1 MQLIIEL
8 VRDYG
13 LGIVFL
19 NVLIEQL
26 GAPLPAYPV
35 LVVTGAIAANGAER
49 WLLVG
54 VAVLAALLADGI
66 WYTLGQRYGRRVMSR
81 LCRIS
86 LSPDS
91 CVRQTEALYT
101 RIGPKSLLVAKFI
114 PGFASVA
121 SALAGVV
128 ETPRRRFLLLD
139 GLGACIWVGS
149 AVLLGQ
155 LFSSAVEEL
164 LAVLTALGQWG
175 VLLITLGLAVFL
187 ARKWWTRRQLIRS
200 LRMARVTVDE
210 LRHMLASDRPPVVL
224 DVRSQ
229 AAYGESHIP
238 GAYVFEPGASRQSLP
253 VVAADEEVVV
263 YCACPNE
270 ASAAIVARTLQRAG
284 YHKVRPLLGGL
295 EAWVAAGYDVHGQD
309 PHAAVVSGTAVAV

>member
-8 VRDYG
+8 IRDYG

-26 GAPLPAYPV
+26 GAPVPAYPV
-35 LVVTGAIAANGAER
+35 LVVTGAVAASGAER

-54 VAVLAALLADGI
+54 VAVLAALVADGV
-66 WYTLGQRYGRRVMSR
+66 WYLLGQRYGRRVMSR

-101 RIGPKSLLVAKFI
+101 RFGPKSLLVAKFI

-128 ETPRRRFLLLD
+128 GTSRRRFLLLD

-149 AVLLGQ
+149 AVLLGR

-175 VLLITLGLAVFL
+175 VLLLALALAVFL
-187 ARKWWTRRQLIRS
+187 ARKWWARRQLIRS

-210 LRHMLASDRPPVVL
+210 LRHMLASERPPVVL

-238 GAYVFEPGASRQSLP
+238 GAHVFEPGASSQSLP
-253 VVAADEEVVV
+253 AVTPGEEVVV

-270 ASAAIVARTLQRAG
+270 ASAAIVARMLHRAG

-295 EAWVAAGYDVHGQD
+295 DAWVAAGYDVHGQE
-309 PHAAVVSGTAVAV
+309 PQAAGTAAAA

>member
-1 MQLIIEL
+1 MQLIVDLIRE
-8 VRDYG
+8 YG

-35 LVVTGAIAANGAER
+35 LVVTGAVAANGTER
-49 WLLVG
+49 WLLVA
-54 VAVLAALLADGI
+54 VAVLAALLADGV
-66 WYTLGQRYGRRVMSR
+66 WYLLGQRYGRRVMSR

-91 CVRQTEALYT
+91 CVRQTEGLYT
-101 RIGPKSLLVAKFI
+101 RFGPKSLLVAKFI

-128 ETPRRRFLLLD
+128 GTPRHRFLLLD

-155 LFSSAVEEL
+155 VFSSAVEEL
-164 LAVLTALGQWG
+164 LAVLMALGQWG
-175 VLLITLGLAVFL
+175 VLLLALALGVFL
-187 ARKWWTRRQLIRS
+187 ARKWWARRQLIRS

-210 LRHMLASDRPPVVL
+210 LRHMLASERPPVVL
-224 DVRSQ
+224 DVRSH

-238 GAYVFEPGASRQSLP
+238 GAHVFVPGASHQTLP
-253 VVAADEEVVV
+253 AVTPGDEVVV

-270 ASAAIVARTLQRAG
+270 VSAAVVARMLHRAG
-284 YHKVRPLLGGL
+284 YRKVRPLLGGL
-295 EAWVAAGYDVHGQD
+295 DAWVAAGYDVNRLEPEQD
-309 PHAAVVSGTAVAV
+309 AATAAA